1 MPSVFTKI
9 IKGEIPCHKI
19 AETDLFLAFLDIR
32 PLAAGHTLVIPKEEV
47 DYIFDLDDYL
57 LSSLML
63 FAKKVSKAVEAAV
76 PCKRIGL
83 AVVGLEVP
91 HVHIHLIPIENVQD
105 MNFSRP
111 PIKLSSDEFGVIAE
125 KIRAKFLVVDA

>member
-9 IKGEIPCHKI
+9 IEGEIPCHKI

-32 PLAAGHTLVIPKEEV
+32 PLAAGHTLVIPKVEV

-91 HVHIHLIPIENVQD
+91 HVHIHLIPSENVQD

>member
-9 IKGEIPCHKI
+9 INGEIPCHKI
-19 AETDLFLAFLDIR
+19 AETNLFLAFLDIR

-63 FAKKVSKAVEAAV
+63 FAKKVSKAVEAAI

-91 HVHIHLIPIENVQD
+91 HVHIHLVPIENVQD

-111 PIKLSSDEFGVIAE
+111 PIKLSSDEFVVIAE
-125 KIRAKFLVVDA
+125 NIRAKFLVVDA

>member
-9 IKGEIPCHKI
+9 INGEIPCHKI

-63 FAKKVSKAVEAAV
+63 FAKKVSKAVEAAI

-91 HVHIHLIPIENVQD
+91 HVHIHLVPIENVQD

>member
-91 HVHIHLIPIENVQD
+91 HVHIHLVPIENVQD

-125 KIRAKFLVVDA
+125 NIRAKFLVVDA

>member
-1 MPSVFTKI
+1 MSSVFTKI
-9 IKGEIPCHKI
+9 IEGEIPCHKI

-32 PLAAGHTLVIPKEEV
+32 PLAAGHTLVIPKVEV

-111 PIKLSSDEFGVIAE
+111 PIKLSSDEFVVIAE
-125 KIRAKFLVVDA
+125 NIRAKFLVVDA

>member
-1 MPSVFTKI
+1 MSSVFTKI
-9 IKGEIPCHKI
+9 IEGEIPCHKI

-63 FAKKVSKAVEAAV
+63 FAKKVSKAVEAAI

-91 HVHIHLIPIENVQD
+91 HVHIHLVPIENVQD

-111 PIKLSSDEFGVIAE
+111 PIKLSSDEFVVIAE
-125 KIRAKFLVVDA
+125 NIRAKFLVVDA

>member
-32 PLAAGHTLVIPKEEV
+32 PLAAGHTLVIPKVEV

>member
-9 IKGEIPCHKI
+9 IKGEIPCYKI

-63 FAKKVSKAVEAAV
+63 FAKKVSKAVEAAI

-91 HVHIHLIPIENVQD
+91 HVHIHLVPIENVQD

-125 KIRAKFLVVDA
+125 NIRAKFLGVDA

>member
-9 IKGEIPCHKI
+9 INGEIPCHKI

-63 FAKKVSKAVEAAV
+63 FAKKVSKAVEAAI